1 MGGSG
6 GGSSPS
12 SAFKSS
18 STVENVGIPKQLEKL
33 LCPCAPGLRQYSSGS
48 GEGVSSSGVFSDM
61 NMLDA
66 TESFGARLNCFPS
79 DSTFS
84 SFNISCSLEQV
95 CSCSVDPLASARFSP
110 TTFSLSLDS
119 SIMSIFNRLVRA
131 CSSST
136 SPSEEMT
143 LSQKSTFVVDPLFA
157 SRGVLLETDNI
168 IEYPARRISI

>member
-33 LCPCAPGLRQYSSGS
+33 LSPPLRPALRQYSSGS

-66 TESFGARLNCFPS
+66 TESFGARLNCFPR
-79 DSTFS
+79 DSAFS
-84 SFNISCSLEQV
+84 SFNISCSLE
-95 CSCSVDPLASARFSP
+95 PFASARFSP

-143 LSQKSTFVVDPLFA
+143 LSQKSTFVVDPLIA
-157 SRGVLLETDNI
+157 SRGVLWETENI
-168 IEYPARRISI
+168 IEYPSRRISI